1 MAVLIDRW
9 EAEPDKRNGKRW
21 CVRYRDDQN
30 KSRRKTLGF
39 WDRVAK
45 GLEKIFSS
53 AFPKK

>member
-1 MAVLIDRW
+1 MAKKKTNTR
-9 EAEPDKRNGKRW
+9 
-21 CVRYRDDQN
+21 

-53 AFPKK
+53 AFPKKQALEITHN